1 MQASVT
7 GIFRERA
14 ERSSPLRWFQR
25 VFIIVPQANGGF
37 CIVNEQLHI
46 SNATTEQLKS
56 AFKGV
61 GPAPATLESVAVAAP
76 AMGPSASETIVD
88 PLLRQQMI
96 QSFAEQSGMNADW
109 SLK

>member
-25 VFIIVPQANGGF
+25 VFIIVPQASGGF

-61 GPAPATLESVAVAAP
+61 EPAPAALESVVAP
-76 AMGPSASETIVD
+76 AMGPSVNETIVD
-88 PLLRQQMI
+88 PVLRQQMI

-109 SLK
+109 SIK